1 MKVGDLVETRNGNL
15 VVITERDSCGIYF
28 NVLFC
33 RTGHHRTGFHISKL
47 ARVIKK

>member
-15 VVITERDSCGIYF
+15 VLITERRGMYF
-28 NVLFC
+28 DVLFC
-33 RTGHHRTGFHISKL
+33 RTGYHRTGFHISKL